1 MNTITF
7 TDPELETLK
16 DIIRNVLSD
25 PTLGSD
31 SFEENLS
38 NLMDKILWHDQ
49 A

>member
-1 MNTITF
+1 MTTITF
-7 TDPELETLK
+7 TDTEHDTLK
-16 DIIRNVLSD
+16 DILRNVLSD

-49 A
+49 